1 MYQDPNGARFRR
13 SRIGLGG
20 EWEGKK
26 ETENG
31 RDEKLH
37 KPERVADSVVPVNPI
52 LPSLVDKRSYSV
64 PALRGRTD
72 RSTSA
77 GNKSNEQSEEEAF
90 RRSFNPNPPTE
101 THELKINP
109 NLALALDSLHR
120 G

>member
-1 MYQDPNGARFRR
+1 MYQDPNGAWFRR
-13 SRIGLGG
+13 SRIGLGD

-64 PALRGRTD
+64 PALAGRTD
-72 RSTSA
+72 RST
-77 GNKSNEQSEEEAF
+77 
-90 RRSFNPNPPTE
+90 RRW
-101 THELKINP
+101 KQIQR
-109 NLALALDSLHR
+109 AIGR
-120 G
+120 GSVPKKHQPYNQFQTS